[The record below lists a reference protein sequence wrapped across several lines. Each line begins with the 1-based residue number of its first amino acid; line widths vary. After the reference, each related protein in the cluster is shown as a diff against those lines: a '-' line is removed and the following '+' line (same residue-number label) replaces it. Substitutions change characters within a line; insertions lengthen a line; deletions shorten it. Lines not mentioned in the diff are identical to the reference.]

1 MAYTISI
8 NEEQRVLIHSAL
20 EYLIQANIAQEPEEQ
35 EELTILES
43 MFHGLPAAEQEM
55 QALGHKPG
63 ISIHGFA
70 L

>member
-1 MAYTISI
+1 MAYTIQI
-8 NEEQRVLIHSAL
+8 NEAQRVLIHAAL

-43 MFHGLPAAEQEM
+43 MFHELPAAEQEM

-63 ISIHGFA
+63 AAVHGFA